1 MMESH
6 NFATPKELLD
16 TGNNPGMGV
25 QGANRHPK
33 PPGISI
39 ITLLAI
45 LPKWVR
51 SLNKPLDSAINVQ
64 EMQLTEAHHYS
75 PSN

>member
-39 ITLLAI
+39 ITCNLAQMGQ
-45 LPKWVR
+45 K
-51 SLNKPLDSAINVQ
+51 SEQTSGFS
-64 EMQLTEAHHYS
+64 Y
-75 PSN
+75 